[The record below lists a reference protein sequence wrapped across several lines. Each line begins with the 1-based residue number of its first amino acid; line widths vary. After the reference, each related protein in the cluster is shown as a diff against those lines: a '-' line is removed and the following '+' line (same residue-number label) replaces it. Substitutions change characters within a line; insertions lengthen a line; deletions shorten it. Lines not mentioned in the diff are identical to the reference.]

1 MTRRLF
7 EQFRATL
14 LGHYRHD
21 RSAPR
26 SASAPGYPLR
36 QQAGHP
42 HAQSHSET
50 LSGQAPRRQTI
61 TQALAMPGI
70 ENIEFDPPVWNSCS
84 SHPPANEVRTRH
96 QCRFRT
102 SQGRRQ
108 ANAKVSAWIAN
119 VDTSALFLSAI
130 TVMEL
135 EIGIQ
140 RAERK
145 DPRQGI
151 VLRAWM
157 NGRVMPTFAAQVL
170 PIDVKIAR
178 RCAAGPALR
187 NMPDRRSERDALIA
201 ATALVHGMIVV
212 TRNVADF
219 TPLGT
224 PLLNPWSSD

>member
-1 MTRRLF
+1 MRYVLDTNVVS
-7 EQFRATL
+7 E
-14 LGHYRHD
+14 
-21 RSAPR
+21 
-26 SASAPGYPLR
+26 LR
-36 QQAGHP
+36 KAG
-42 HAQSHSET
+42 A
-50 LSGQAPRRQTI
+50 G
-61 TQALAMPGI
+61 
-70 ENIEFDPPVWNSCS
+70 
-84 SHPPANEVRTRH
+84 
-96 QCRFRT
+96 
-102 SQGRRQ
+102 Q

-157 NGRVMPTFAAQVL
+157 NGRVMRTFAAQVL

-178 RCAAGPALR
+178 RCAALHV
-187 NMPDRRSERDALIA
+187 PDRRSERDALIA